1 MAWLKGFSIRI
12 STRRH
17 SIAHLDSL
25 EALFGFVRWKKDA
38 IRPLLLWAAGLGAAG
53 LGAAGLGAAGL
64 GAAELGAAETAA
76 ATNNQTTTV
85 SAFGAAGTA

>member
-25 EALFGFVRWKKDA
+25 EARFGFVRWKKDA
-38 IRPLLLWAAGLGAAG
+38 IRPLLLWAAG